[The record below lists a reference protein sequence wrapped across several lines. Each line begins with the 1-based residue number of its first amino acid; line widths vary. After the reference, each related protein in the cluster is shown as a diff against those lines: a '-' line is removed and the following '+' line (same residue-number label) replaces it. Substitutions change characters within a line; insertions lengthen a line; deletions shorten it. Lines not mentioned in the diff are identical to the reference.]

1 MSSSIPEGYTPISSL
16 PLIGGTSTTT
26 TSSVQTG
33 SASGA
38 APSNGSN
45 LDENDFLN
53 LLVAQLKYQDPSQ
66 PVDSSQ
72 FMSQTAQFTQVQQMD
87 EMTKATES
95 VLSLQQGLAASA
107 LVGKT
112 VQYTLADGTTGSGTA
127 VSASFG
133 VASNAEPTIRVGTQ
147 DIPLSSI
154 TTVGE
159 PRTTP

>member
-1 MSSSIPEGYTPISSL
+1 MSSTIPDGYTSISNL
-16 PLIGGTSTTT
+16 PVYGSSGT
-26 TSSVQTG
+26 
-33 SASGA
+33 SGA
-38 APSNGSN
+38 ASTGASGVPTSSGSS
-45 LDENDFLN
+45 LDEDAFLQ

-72 FMSQTAQFTQVQQMD
+72 FMSQTAQFTQVQKMD

-112 VQYTLADGTTGSGTA
+112 VQYTLSDGTTGSGIA
-127 VSASFG
+127 ASASFG
-133 VASNAEPTIRVGTQ
+133 VASNAEPTVRVGTQ

-159 PRTTP
+159 PR